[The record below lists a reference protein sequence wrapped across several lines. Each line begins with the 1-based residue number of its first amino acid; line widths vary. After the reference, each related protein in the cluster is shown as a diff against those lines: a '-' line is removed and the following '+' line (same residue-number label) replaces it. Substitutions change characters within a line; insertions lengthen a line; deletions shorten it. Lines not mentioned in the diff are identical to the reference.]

1 MSAHAVASP
10 AQRIR
15 NAAPGP
21 SVLSE
26 DSASADG
33 QMTSVTTSYGYA
45 TASRYGHP
53 YFDFKAA
60 PSLFMDEDLRQEDFS
75 LAHRSVVRDGLAG
88 AEVAEASAVAA
99 RRDAEAN
106 AAMLSAQ
113 ERNAARYAAETRE
126 VERAAVAQRAELQHK
141 YEDAEQAAMAARARA
156 DELRAMLASAAQE
169 QARAQA
175 EHASASVANEKAAT
189 CAREGEFCAV
199 QCRLANDN
207 CYTERSA
214 LEGQGHRGPMM
225 SSLLGGRGGYIMD
238 GSSSMQTRARCGI
251 RTRGHP

>member
-1 MSAHAVASP
+1 MAHAYASP
-10 AQRIR
+10 AMRIASQYR
-15 NAAPGP
+15 T
-21 SVLSE
+21 
-26 DSASADG
+26 ASADAKEG
-33 QMTSVTTSYGYA
+33 EEGSLAAFHGNVA
-45 TASRYGHP
+45 ARYGHP
-53 YFDFKAA
+53 HFDFKAA

-106 AAMLSAQ
+106 ASMLSAQ

-126 VERAAVAQRAELQHK
+126 VERAAVSQRAELQHK
-141 YEDAEQAAMAARARA
+141 YEDSEPSAIAARARA

-175 EHASASVANEKAAT
+175 EHASASVANENAAT

-238 GSSSMQTRARCGI
+238 GSSSMQVRARCGI
-251 RTRGHP
+251 RPRGHP

>member
-1 MSAHAVASP
+1 MGSRIIAMAAVASP

-15 NAAPGP
+15 NAAPAAPAEGDH
-21 SVLSE
+21 ST
-26 DSASADG
+26 A
-33 QMTSVTTSYGYA
+33 TSTEVSTQGFA

-60 PSLFMDEDLRQEDFS
+60 PSLFLDEDLRQEDFS
-75 LAHRSVVRDGLAG
+75 LAHRSVVRDGLAH
-88 AEVAEASAVAA
+88 AEVAEAAAVAA
-99 RRDAEAN
+99 RRDAESN
-106 AAMLSAQ
+106 AQMLSAQ

-175 EHASASVANEKAAT
+175 EHASAAAASEKAAT

-207 CYTERSA
+207 CYTERGA
-214 LEGQGHRGPMM
+214 LEGQGHRGPLM
-225 SSLLGGRGGYIMD
+225 SSLLG
-238 GSSSMQTRARCGI
+238 AR
-251 RTRGHP
+251 

>member
-1 MSAHAVASP
+1 MAAVASP

-15 NAAPGP
+15 NAAPA
-21 SVLSE
+21 S
-26 DSASADG
+26 SAEGDYSTA
-33 QMTSVTTSYGYA
+33 TSTAVSFQGFA

-60 PSLFMDEDLRQEDFS
+60 PSLFLDEDLRQEDFS
-75 LAHRSVVRDGLAG
+75 LAHRSVVRDGLAN
-88 AEVAEASAVAA
+88 AEVAEAAAVAA

-106 AAMLSAQ
+106 AQMLSAQ
-113 ERNAARYAAETRE
+113 ERNAACYAAETRE

-175 EHASASVANEKAAT
+175 EHASAAAASEKAAT

-214 LEGQGHRGPMM
+214 LEGQGHRGPLM
-225 SSLLGGRGGYIMD
+225 SSLLGARGGYIQD
-238 GSSSMQTRARCGI
+238 GSVSMQVRARCGM

>member
-1 MSAHAVASP
+1 MGAYASP
-10 AQRIR
+10 AMRIASQYR
-15 NAAPGP
+15 T
-21 SVLSE
+21 
-26 DSASADG
+26 ASADAKEG
-33 QMTSVTTSYGYA
+33 EEGSLAAFHGNVA
-45 TASRYGHP
+45 ARYGHP
-53 YFDFKAA
+53 HFDFKAA

-106 AAMLSAQ
+106 ASMLSAQ

-156 DELRAMLASAAQE
+156 DELRASHQLPRSRLAHKPSTHQPPLQTRTPQHALVKANSAPFSAALLTTT
-169 QARAQA
+169 
-175 EHASASVANEKAAT
+175 AT
-189 CAREGEFCAV
+189 P
-199 QCRLANDN
+199 
-207 CYTERSA
+207 SA
-214 LEGQGHRGPMM
+214 LLLRARDTEAQMM

-238 GSSSMQTRARCGI
+238 GSSSMQVRARCGI
-251 RTRGHP
+251 RTR

>member
-1 MSAHAVASP
+1 
-10 AQRIR
+10 
-15 NAAPGP
+15 
-21 SVLSE
+21 
-26 DSASADG
+26 
-33 QMTSVTTSYGYA
+33 
-45 TASRYGHP
+45 
-53 YFDFKAA
+53 
-60 PSLFMDEDLRQEDFS
+60 
-75 LAHRSVVRDGLAG
+75 
-88 AEVAEASAVAA
+88 
-99 RRDAEAN
+99 
-106 AAMLSAQ
+106 
-113 ERNAARYAAETRE
+113 
-126 VERAAVAQRAELQHK
+126 
-141 YEDAEQAAMAARARA
+141 MAARARA

-238 GSSSMQTRARCGI
+238 GSSSMQVRARCGI

>member
-1 MSAHAVASP
+1 MGVPTTVMSAHAVASP

-26 DSASADG
+26 DSTSADG
-33 QMTSVTTSYGYA
+33 QVMTSSHGYA

-53 YFDFKAA
+53 HFDFEAA

-106 AAMLSAQ
+106 GSMLSAQ

-126 VERAAVAQRAELQHK
+126 VERAELQHK

-175 EHASASVANEKAAT
+175 EHASASVANENAAT

-238 GSSSMQTRARCGI
+238 GSSSMQVRARCGI

>member
-1 MSAHAVASP
+1 M
-10 AQRIR
+10 
-15 NAAPGP
+15 G
-21 SVLSE
+21 
-26 DSASADG
+26 
-33 QMTSVTTSYGYA
+33 
-45 TASRYGHP
+45 
-53 YFDFKAA
+53 
-60 PSLFMDEDLRQEDFS
+60 
-75 LAHRSVVRDGLAG
+75 
-88 AEVAEASAVAA
+88 AVAA

-106 AAMLSAQ
+106 ASMLSAQ

-156 DELRAMLASAAQE
+156 DELRAMLASA
-169 QARAQA
+169 
-175 EHASASVANEKAAT
+175 SVANENAAT

-214 LEGQGHRGPMM
+214 LEGQGHRTPMM

-238 GSSSMQTRARCGI
+238 GSS
-251 RTRGHP
+251 

>member
-26 DSASADG
+26 DSTSAEG
-33 QMTSVTTSYGYA
+33 AVSFHSAGFA

-60 PSLFMDEDLRQEDFS
+60 PSLFLDEDLRQEDFS
-75 LAHRSVVRDGLAG
+75 LAHRSIVRDGLAN
-88 AEVAEASAVAA
+88 AEVAEAAAVAA
-99 RRDAEAN
+99 RRDSEAN
-106 AAMLSAQ
+106 SSMLSAQ
-113 ERNAARYAAETRE
+113 CATASHYAAETRE
-126 VERAAVAQRAELQHK
+126 VERNAVAQRAELQHK

-175 EHASASVANEKAAT
+175 EHASASVANENAAT

-214 LEGQGHRGPMM
+214 LEGQGHRGPLM
-225 SSLLGGRGGYIMD
+225 SSLLGGRGGYISD
-238 GSSSMQTRARCGI
+238 GGSSMQVRARCGL
-251 RTRGHP
+251 RNYGHP